1 MSSNAMN
8 PAKRLQIGL
17 VALESLGA
25 DLLAAPKVTKDQLQD
40 YRTMSDTLL
49 TGSGIAGRRRV
60 SLEDAND
67 NDDIEDDEEL
77 EDLLEEEEDGDEEEE
92 IDLDVPDE
100 AFLDEEEQEE
110 EETDAS
116 STSTDEQQQEPGSS
130 DDNNVDTQTET
141 EGTPLTDDG
150 STLDATTADDI
161 PNPDESQ
168 TDADLPEGSDM
179 SVQNPVDAEEG
190 SEDDPDNLEVPE
202 PEASE
207 DGTPSETAE
216 TDPASQD
223 DSTGLDTGD
232 AAALGGDDP
241 LADDVAGLGDDSGA
255 ETDLTGQGAITGDDS
270 GATPAETAEIA
281 EELNEEQ
288 QQDEAEAEARREAAD
303 QAEAEE
309 EAEVRRELEAEIQ
322 HVRGVAGKVGTFITR
337 TEDSGLSTD
346 DIKEMAELQQSSES
360 LKALCA
366 LDHHLAKSTK
376 GNIRGVRRALRQLH
390 R

>member
-17 VALESLGA
+17 VALESLGV
-25 DLLAAPKVTKDQLQD
+25 DLLASPKVTKDQLQD

-49 TGSGIAGRRRV
+49 TGSGIAGRRRI

-77 EDLLEEEEDGDEEEE
+77 EDLLGEEEDGDEEEE

-100 AFLDEEEQEE
+100 AFLEEEEQEDE
-110 EETDAS
+110 DEGGDTS
-116 STSTDEQQQEPGSS
+116 STDEQQQETDSADAEG
-130 DDNNVDTQTET
+130 VETRTET
-141 EGTPLTDDG
+141 EGTATTDDD
-150 STLDATTADDI
+150 STLNATTADEI

-168 TDADLPEGSDM
+168 TDADLPEGTDM

-190 SEDDPDNLEVPE
+190 SEDDPDDLEVPE
-202 PEASE
+202 PEAPE
-207 DGTPSETAE
+207 NDTTPEATE

-223 DSTGLDTGD
+223 DSTSLDTGD
-232 AAALGGDDP
+232 AAAVGGDDP
-241 LADDVAGLGDDSGA
+241 LADDVAGLSDDGST
-255 ETDLTGQGAITGDDS
+255 ETDLTGQGAISSDDS

-281 EELNEEQ
+281 DELQAEQ
-288 QQDEAEAEARREAAD
+288 QEDEAEAEARREAAD

-337 TEDSGLSTD
+337 TEDSGLSTN

-360 LKALCA
+360 LKALCV
-366 LDHHLAKSTK
+366 LDHHLAKSPK
-376 GNIRGVRRALRQLH
+376 ANVRGVRRILRDLH